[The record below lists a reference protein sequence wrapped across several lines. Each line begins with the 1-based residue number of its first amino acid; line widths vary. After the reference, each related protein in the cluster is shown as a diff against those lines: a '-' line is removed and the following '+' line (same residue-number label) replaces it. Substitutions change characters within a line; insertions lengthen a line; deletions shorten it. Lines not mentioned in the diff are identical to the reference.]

1 MQSTEIAIR
10 YELALPILSAVRHI
24 LGISNRA
31 GKAEFERMQ
40 LRSG

>member
-10 YELALPILSAVRHI
+10 HELALPILSAVRHI
-24 LGISNRA
+24 LGISKQA
-31 GKAEFERMQ
+31 GKAEFGLTR